1 MYSFVA
7 ANNNFMGCSTV
18 YNVYD
23 ECNVFISQFVV
34 GYSIENELY
43 YITEYKGADMSLY
56 SVGVQSSEELA
67 TILYDFSQIFEY
79 MDYADIFS
87 NMSVYSDH
95 QDNVPKISK
104 KLLYMYDS
112 YGEISN
118 EDGKWIVVAE
128 DDYVEQLI
136 YSEALEGSE
145 LFLEEEND
153 EGELYINLQEDA
165 FCCDGDE
172 IEGFYAKIYWDKI
185 EAMAL
190 ANNI

>member
-7 ANNNFMGCSTV
+7 SSKSFAGCSTI

-34 GYSIENELY
+34 GYSTENQLY

-56 SVGVQSSEELA
+56 SVGVQSSEEFA

-79 MDYADIFS
+79 MDYSDIFS
-87 NMSVYSDH
+87 NMSVYNDY
-95 QDNVPKISK
+95 QNDVPKISK
-104 KLLYMYDS
+104 KLLYVYDA
-112 YGEISN
+112 YGEVSN
-118 EDGKWIVVAE
+118 QDDKWFVVAE

-136 YSEALEGSE
+136 YVEALEGSE
-145 LFLEEEND
+145 LFLEEETD
-153 EGELYINLQEDA
+153 EGEMFINLQEDA
-165 FCCDGDE
+165 FYCDGDE

-185 EAMAL
+185 ENL
-190 ANNI
+190 VLSYNN